1 MGPVKLLNNN
11 NMTFIMCYLPLFTTQ
26 HNCISLITIGTSDGT
41 SKTVR
46 KVLRD
51 HFSDLRHATEN
62 CLQDIAAKLYSEEL
76 ISREVRKSPT
86 FDKIENEFVAIITLY
101 KEDMTKLEKFCFMFI
116 HCLASAGGSAKAAA
130 KVLAED
136 WKCNLNWSFK
146 IETSTEI
153 ALVPEI
159 IIGPKDK
166 IPLKIQDLHEKFA
179 SLLLEIRIYYDEC
192 NLHKLKN
199 VARWVSQYLGVGL
212 SNSESFDKL
221 FDSILCHYDF
231 LNVKPIEDLAKKF
244 PLNGKLQLELEQ
256 YVKELQEFEG
266 STELK
271 DMRTAI
277 EQVTL
282 PKSTLPDSDASAK
295 IEIKLTGTWE
305 NISFKSLQKLMEHL
319 FREDFKRFK
328 LVTIGGGSV
337 TVIFLFPISLA
348 QKLII
353 RAELKCPY
361 MHHLGIFELIINNH
375 PVIDGRDEYA
385 NFSFEESLL
394 NTIAALHTTRDQEFE
409 KMALF
414 LTELEINIKYKNEKG
429 NTALLLVSEIGHY
442 HLTEILL
449 KKDPGINIQDN
460 FGWTSL
466 MTASKEGHHQV
477 VELLLNKNP
486 DIDIQNNNGWTALM
500 FACRHGHQKVVELL
514 LNSNPNINI
523 EDRGWTALMH
533 ACRQGHDKVVEIL
546 LRKNPNMNIQDKV
559 HGLTALMLASIKG
572 HHKVIELLLDKNPDV
587 SICDTKGMN
596 ALMIACQ
603 QGHHKV
609 VKLLLAKNLDINA
622 QNDDSCT
629 ALMIASKLGH
639 HEVVEVLHSK
649 DLDVNIKDRNG
660 MTALMLACDKEH
672 HQVIKLLLKTNSD
685 INAKER
691 NGQTALMRACCN
703 SHYQVVELLL
713 SKDHDVN
720 VQDNNGITA
729 LMFASASGHKKIV
742 QLLLI
747 KDPNINIQ
755 GYDGMTALMV
765 ASSLGHHHVVKLL
778 LSKELDINIKNVSGW
793 TALICA
799 SCYGHYQVVEALL
812 SSNPEINIQ
821 SEDGWSALMHAC
833 QEGHHQIVELL
844 LKKDPDMN
852 IKNKYG
858 VTALM
863 LACDNGYDKV
873 TALLLTKDKN
883 IDIQDNEGWTALM
896 HACRRGYHQVVQVLL
911 RKSPNLNICNI
922 HGLDALTSVLFYF
935 KFLAKGYE
943 TTNSN
948 LQLVNPFKTLEL
960 LLSCHPNHIH
970 TIDNVNLHSLAVAA
984 VANNLEAVK
993 ILMKNCNISM
1003 EFIISAFS
1011 MACYQGHLPMIIH
1024 LSHEITLSND
1034 ERKLLVAAAEGDI
1047 GTLVSMLFEVG
1058 MSPDTPLVGGITPL
1072 MIAASCGHIDIVDT
1086 LIQAGADVNAT
1097 DDEGNTA
1104 LEITKNIKVYDRKNI
1119 VAVLVANT
1127 PADKPDSTIAVKKRK
1142 RTTFAMKHLLS
1153 VLDKAKSFLLKAYNP
1168 VEMKNRALV
1177 QPHERKFSE
1186 QMVSMIVQ

>member
-1 MGPVKLLNNN
+1 MRGHYSN
-11 NMTFIMCYLPLFTTQ
+11 
-26 HNCISLITIGTSDGT
+26 
-41 SKTVR
+41 
-46 KVLRD
+46 LRE
-51 HFSDLRHATEN
+51 ATEN
-62 CLQDIAAKLYSEEL
+62 CLPDIAASLYSKEL

-101 KEDMTKLEKFCFMFI
+101 KEDMTKLEKLCFTFTA
-116 HCLASAGGSAKAAA
+116 CLARAGGPAIDAAKALA
-130 KVLAED
+130 KD
-136 WKCNLNWSFK
+136 WEHDLNWSFK
-146 IETSTEI
+146 IETSTKLT
-153 ALVPEI
+153 LVPEI
-159 IIGPKDK
+159 KIGSEDK
-166 IPLKIQDLHEKFA
+166 IPLKMQHLYKRFL
-179 SLLLEIRIYYDEC
+179 SLMPKIINYYDEC
-192 NLHKLKN
+192 KLYEIKN
-199 VARWVSQYLGVGL
+199 VANCLSLQLKKDLSDSKNFNKLFGSIVDQYDFFNFEPIEELAEQFPL
-212 SNSESFDKL
+212 DDKL
-221 FDSILCHYDF
+221 QS
-231 LNVKPIEDLAKKF
+231 
-244 PLNGKLQLELEQ
+244 ELDQ
-256 YVKELQEFEG
+256 YTKELQEFKS

-271 DMRTAI
+271 DMKTAI
-277 EQVTL
+277 KQVPL
-282 PKSTLPDSDASAK
+282 PYSNISEDTSIIK
-295 IEIKLTGTWE
+295 IKLTGKWRK
-305 NISFKSLQKLMEHL
+305 KSVKNLYEVIRHL
-319 FREDFKRFK
+319 FENDSKRFK
-328 LVTIGGGSV
+328 LIDIDEGSI

-353 RAELKCPY
+353 RAELKHQY

-375 PVIDGRDEYA
+375 PVIDDRDEYV
-385 NFSFEESLL
+385 NFSFEESLH
-394 NTIAALHTTRDQEFE
+394 NTIKALHKTQDQEFE
-409 KMALF
+409 KMAL
-414 LTELEINIKYKNEKG
+414 LLAERLEINVKYKSEKG

-449 KKDPGINIQDN
+449 KKDPGINIQDD

-523 EDRGWTALMH
+523 EDCGWTALMH

-572 HHKVIELLLDKNPDV
+572 HHKVIELLLDKNADV

-720 VQDNNGITA
+720 VQDNNG
-729 LMFASASGHKKIV
+729 
-742 QLLLI
+742 
-747 KDPNINIQ
+747 
-755 GYDGMTALMV
+755 MTALMV
-765 ASSLGHHHVVKLL
+765 ASFLGHHHIVKLL

-821 SEDGWSALMHAC
+821 SEDGWSALMQAC

-852 IKNKYG
+852 ITNKYG

-1003 EFIISAFS
+1003 EFITSAFS
-1011 MACYQGHLPMIIH
+1011 MACYQGHSPMIIH

-1034 ERKLLVAAAEGDI
+1034 ERKLLVAAAEGET

-1058 MSPDTPLVGGITPL
+1058 MSPDTQLVGGITPL
-1072 MIAASCGHIDIVDT
+1072 MIAASCGHIEIVDT

-1127 PADKPDSTIAVKKRK
+1127 PADKPDPTIAVKKRK